1 MREAV
6 KLLWTIVALTVL
18 AAWLP
23 ATSHCLLSGAGAMTD
38 ACCSDSQETPP
49 TPSHDDCGVC
59 DVENGNFK
67 LTDTDQFHFT
77 FHATLS
83 WDLQLPATPEF
94 SNHLSRPQSNRA
106 PPDLTRWQFQTRA
119 ALPSRAPA
127 IL

>member
-6 KLLWTIVALTVL
+6 KLSRKIVALTVL

-23 ATSHCLLSGAGAMTD
+23 ATSHCLLAGAGAMTD

-49 TPSHDDCGVC
+49 NPSHDDCGVC

-67 LTDTDQFHFT
+67 LADSDYFQFT
-77 FHATLS
+77 FHSTS
-83 WDLQLPATPEF
+83 IWQLQLPAAPEF
-94 SNHLSRPQSNRA
+94 ANHLSRPQSDRA
-106 PPDLTRWQFQTRA
+106 PPDLTRWHFQTRA
-119 ALPSRAPA
+119 ALPPRAPS